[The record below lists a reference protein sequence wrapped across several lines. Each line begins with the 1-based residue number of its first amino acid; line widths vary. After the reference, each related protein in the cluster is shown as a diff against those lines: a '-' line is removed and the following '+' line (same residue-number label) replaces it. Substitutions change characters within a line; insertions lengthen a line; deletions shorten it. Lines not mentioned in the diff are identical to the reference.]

1 MTPRYF
7 PAVDSTAVSA
17 WLDELA
23 AHRPRPLVFAL
34 LPEAEKA
41 RVGDLQSGCCERGL
55 DLLGAIFPAL
65 LTEQGF
71 MTSGATLVGIENSTG
86 YFLVPDLAG
95 PPAHAAER
103 IAWAVGQARGA
114 DNHPGSRQLFLVFDS
129 MLPSIAS
136 ILVKLFNRLKHDF
149 TYAGVNAG
157 SETFLP
163 MPCLFDNRRLL
174 DNGAIGM
181 ILDGGTRVTV
191 QHGYPVSKSSMRA
204 TSTAGN
210 RIDKIDGQP
219 AMAVYQQVIA
229 AEFGIRLTA
238 DNFYDYAVHYPFGLV
253 GSLEILVRIPVAFNE
268 DGSIFCVGEVPANSM
283 LRLLKAPALEN
294 SNCVRTVLQ
303 QLGPCTNTPL
313 LTFYCAGR
321 RLHFGDE
328 ASKELRELQT
338 NSGASAIHGALSLG
352 EISTNGDIGIP
363 EFHNA
368 ALVCLR

>member
-7 PAVDSTAVSA
+7 PAIDPSA
-17 WLDELA
+17 LSACLDELA
-23 AHRPRPLVFAL
+23 ARNPRPLVFAL
-34 LPEAEKA
+34 FPEAEKA
-41 RVGDLQSGCCERGL
+41 RVGELQSGCCERGL
-55 DLLGAIFPAL
+55 DLIGALFPTL

-71 MTSGATLVGIENSTG
+71 TTRGLMLVSIENSTG
-86 YFLVPDLAG
+86 HFLVPDLAI
-95 PPAHAAER
+95 PPDEAAER
-103 IAWAVGQARGA
+103 IALAVGETGSQDGR
-114 DNHPGSRQLFLVFDS
+114 PGPRQLFLIFDS

-136 ILVKLFNRLKHDF
+136 ILAKLYDRLKRDF

-157 SETFLP
+157 SGSFQP
-163 MPCLFDNRRLL
+163 MPCLFDKERLL
-174 DNGAIGM
+174 GNGAIGI
-181 ILDGGTRVTV
+181 ILDGATEISV
-191 QHGYPVSKSSMRA
+191 QHGYPISKSSIRA

-219 AMAVYQQVIA
+219 AMTVYQQVIA
-229 AEFGIRLTA
+229 ADFGIRLTA

-283 LRLLKAPALEN
+283 LRLLKAPTLEN
-294 SNCVRTVLQ
+294 SHCVRATLR
-303 QLGPCTNTPL
+303 QLGPCAGAPL

-328 ASKELRELQT
+328 ARRELRELQAH
-338 NSGASAIHGALSLG
+338 SGASAIVGALSLG
-352 EISTNGDIGIP
+352 EIGTDNDIGFP